1 LLANKGHRTSRTLEL
16 VTMNIVHITIV
27 LALAVLVEAQNF
39 DKPFLIC
46 TMQQKWMSKTTI
58 DNKTEKERKSK
69 GLPTESTLHREITDI
84 YEWPEKLSYLV
95 NLQIRHEL
103 VAFYNYLAMSRFF
116 HKYDEDRAGF
126 AKYFRDAASEELS
139 HAEMFMKYQQ
149 MRGGDVLM
157 WNLPQPTTEK
167 WRNAKDVL
175 VSAYM
180 LEKKNTDEIMCLH
193 KLATDKYPDTDFLT
207 FLEDKIIP
215 EQHEG
220 MKELKTMI
228 KTLERACPGDAES
241 QCANYPLYELQYDMK
256 LKGGQ

>member
-1 LLANKGHRTSRTLEL
+1 MNILLAGTL
-16 VTMNIVHITIV
+16 
-27 LALAVLVEAQNF
+27 LAFAVLSEAQNF

-46 TMQQKWMSKTTI
+46 TMQRKWATKSMT
-58 DNKTEKERKSK
+58 DNKTEKEKTPR
-69 GLPTESTLHREITDI
+69 GGPTGTPLHKDITDI

-103 VAFYNYLAMSRFF
+103 VAFYNYLSMSRFF
-116 HKYDEDRAGF
+116 HKYDEDREGF
-126 AKYFRDAASEELS
+126 AKYFRDAASEELA

-149 MRGGDVLM
+149 MRGGDVIM
-157 WNLPQPTTEK
+157 WNLPQPTTEQ

-175 VSAYM
+175 QSAYL

-193 KLATDKYPDTDFLT
+193 QLASEKYPDTDFLAW
-207 FLEDKIIP
+207 LEDKIIP

-228 KTLERACPGDAES
+228 KTLERACPGDSSS
-241 QCANYPLYELQYDMK
+241 QCPNYPLYELQYDMK
-256 LKGGQ
+256 LKGGK

>member
-1 LLANKGHRTSRTLEL
+1 MNTLQ
-16 VTMNIVHITIV
+16 IASV
-27 LALAVLVEAQNF
+27 LAFAVLIEAQNF

-46 TMQQKWMSKTTI
+46 TMKQKWMSKSMT
-58 DNKTEKERKSK
+58 DNKTEKERKLRGTDSN
-69 GLPTESTLHREITDI
+69 LHKEITDI
-84 YEWPEKLSYLV
+84 YEWPEKLSFLV

-103 VAFYNYLAMSRFF
+103 VAFYNYLSMSRFF
-116 HKYDEDRAGF
+116 HKYDEDRQGF
-126 AKYFRDAASEELS
+126 AKYFRDAANEELA

-149 MRGGDVLM
+149 MRGGDVTM
-157 WNLPQPTTEK
+157 WNLPQPTIGN

-175 VSAYM
+175 DSAYQ

-228 KTLERACPGDAES
+228 KTLERACPGDPDS

-256 LKGGQ
+256 LKGEK

>member
-1 LLANKGHRTSRTLEL
+1 LRTLEL
-16 VTMNIVHITIV
+16 VKMNIVHITIV
-27 LALAVLVEAQNF
+27 LALAVFVEAQNF

-69 GLPTESTLHREITDI
+69 GVPTDSTLHREITDI

-103 VAFYNYLAMSRFF
+103 VAFYNYLSMSRFF

-149 MRGGDVLM
+149 MRGGDVTM
-157 WNLPQPTTEK
+157 WNLPQPTKEN

-175 VSAYM
+175 VSAYL

-228 KTLERACPGDAES
+228 KTLERACPGDSSS